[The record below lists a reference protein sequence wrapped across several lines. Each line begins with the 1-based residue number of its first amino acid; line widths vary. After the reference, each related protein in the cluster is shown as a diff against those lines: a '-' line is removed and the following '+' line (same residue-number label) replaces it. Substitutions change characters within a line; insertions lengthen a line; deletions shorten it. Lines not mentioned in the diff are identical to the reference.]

1 MPIPIE
7 SGNSIDNSKSLPI
20 LDLYCKGANIWLE
33 TKQNVWICSEISLS
47 KLQDNV
53 LELHIINQ
61 DDSMDANTNT
71 TNSILEI
78 PLNTKD
84 WETKLP
90 YLCNPSIHDYLDDL
104 TQMTYLNE
112 PSIIHTLRKR
122 YFQDNIYTYSGLVLI
137 AINPFKN
144 LPIYDTQIMS
154 SYMGHSNNELEPH
167 LFAIA
172 ESAYRCMTRLDPS
185 SSYSKQSQ
193 NQSIIISGESGSGK
207 TESAKYIMRYL
218 ASIQT
223 SNPNMTVSTPLEEIV
238 LATNPIL
245 ESFGNA
251 RTLRNDNSSRFGK
264 FLQIH
269 FDEFGRISGASILT
283 FLLEK
288 SRVCIHSQNERNY
301 HIFYQMLSSESLKK
315 SLDLDN
321 KTYNDFQYLL
331 PHSTSDANI
340 DSIDTT
346 INAMK
351 LIGISQ
357 EEQIKI
363 FKILASIL
371 HLGNIKITNSS
382 NDQAHID
389 INDPHLQS
397 ACSLLQL
404 EPGSLRNSL
413 MFKSIVIGA
422 NNNQESFKSPLGT
435 QASQTLRDSYSKWLY
450 ESLFHYIVSRMNEI
464 LLPSNTDYNWIG
476 VLDIYGFEQFG
487 DKNSFE
493 QFCINY
499 ANEKLQ
505 QEFQKHIFRNEQELY
520 QEEGIDWSFIH
531 FRDNEPCLNMIEG
544 KLGILDLLDEE
555 AKLQTGSNDSLFTKI
570 DQIISKKYQDLIL
583 LPKNKPNTFQISH
596 FAHPVLYQV
605 SGFVEKNRDP
615 IPESFHSQ
623 LMSSN
628 SFVKEMVISREGK
641 KTTLGSF
648 FKKSLH
654 ELMNLLS
661 TTRIHYVRCIKP
673 SQLKQPLQYDEHQVL
688 QQLRSCGVLETIR
701 MSCAGFPARMTF
713 EEFIERYYI
722 LDTKSNN
729 DKEFC
734 KNCLEQFLPRD
745 QYQIGN
751 TRIFFRSG
759 AIAFVE
765 QARREKSKQ
774 ICILIQSSFRGLR
787 YRDVIQ
793 SYKQFVIHIGIASR
807 AFIIHETFSMI
818 RCAIDNM
825 TVYCKREL
833 EMKRIEHIS
842 TTLRILQC
850 NIKSKRMIDWKDAI
864 PKIVITEEV
873 DELKELEKVEKVDEL
888 KDIIAKKD
896 KMILDL
902 RQEIDRLVELKDKEE
917 QEYIPM
923 TIVDPAND
931 QIISESDAEYLLS
944 DTVVENE
951 LLENLIM
958 NVRIQPC
965 SLDDNIE
972 DNRIKQQV
980 LFPLH
985 LLIVKSQLLYKHGYL
1000 DRLSSMMNKTLQAI
1014 QLAILQ
1020 IKRVDV
1026 FGVDVNRESD
1036 SNIQDIVVSAYEP
1049 WFFWTSFL
1057 YELIIQLDKCLRT
1070 FSVLAVYKQRLLSK
1084 IEDAIMTLLENGWY
1098 SQIERSIHSIK
1109 QQSIMCKLFPL
1120 AILDHQNLHGSP
1132 TPSTSSIPSLQSQ
1145 SSISPK
1151 SWFESLFGSFS
1162 PKENSNI
1169 NKQISSM
1176 VALDHLILTLDK
1188 IIKTMK
1194 RYFIPKHLIEQM
1206 MCCLICS
1213 HLDSLIVQISLR
1225 SRGFICW
1232 KRGMYIQYNLTRL
1245 EEWMA
1250 RNNLSSED
1258 GNMNTWIHSLHISFG
1273 KLSQIAKLM
1282 QWTSKLSSLPI
1293 KDSIQKIF
1301 NICPL
1306 LAPQQIYKI
1315 ISSYQPSKSALEDP
1329 ISPLLLSTLESIVK
1343 KTSPIVHENT
1353 SSFQEQTSPDHKG
1366 TIFRVR

>member
-7 SGNSIDNSKSLPI
+7 SRDHVDNSKSLSI

-33 TKQNVWICSEISLS
+33 SKQNTWICSEISLS
-47 KLQDNV
+47 KLQDNT
-53 LELHIINQ
+53 LELHVINQ
-61 DDSMDANTNT
+61 DDSMNADTNT
-71 TNSILEI
+71 INYILKI
-78 PLNTKD
+78 PLNTTN

-112 PSIIHTLRKR
+112 PSIVHTLKKR
-122 YFQDNIYTYSGLVLI
+122 YFQDSIYTYSGLVLI

-144 LPIYDTQIMS
+144 LPIYDAQVML
-154 SYMGHSNNELEPH
+154 SYMGHSSNELEPH

-172 ESAYRCMTRLDPS
+172 ESAYRCMTRSDPS
-185 SSYSKQSQ
+185 SSYSKHAQ

-223 SNPNMTVSTPLEEIV
+223 SNSNMTASIPLEEIV

-269 FDEFGRISGASILT
+269 FDKSGCISGASILT

-301 HIFYQMLSSESLKK
+301 HIFYQILSSESLKK
-315 SLDLDN
+315 CLNLDN

-331 PHSTSDANI
+331 PHSESDANI

-363 FKILASIL
+363 FKVLASIL
-371 HLGNIKITNSS
+371 HLGNIKIANSN
-382 NDQAHID
+382 NDQAYID
-389 INDPHLQS
+389 ITDPHLQS

-404 EPGSLRNSL
+404 EPDLLRNSL
-413 MFKSIVIGA
+413 MFKSIVIGT
-422 NNNQESFKSPLGT
+422 NNKQESFKSPLDI

-450 ESLFHYIVSRMNEI
+450 ESLFHYIVSRMNKI
-464 LLPSNTDYNWIG
+464 LLPSNIDYNWIG

-531 FRDNEPCLNMIEG
+531 FRDNQSCLNMIEG

-555 AKLQTGSNDSLFTKI
+555 AKLQTGSNSSLFTKI
-570 DQIISKKYQDLIL
+570 DQMISSKYQDLIL

-596 FAHPVLYQV
+596 FAYPVLYQV
-605 SGFVEKNRDP
+605 SGFVEKNRDS

-623 LMSSN
+623 LSSSN
-628 SFVKEMVISREGK
+628 SFVKEIVISREGK

-688 QQLRSCGVLETIR
+688 QQLCSCGVLETIK
-701 MSCAGFPARMTF
+701 MSCVGFPARMTF

-722 LDTKSNN
+722 LNTKSND
-729 DKEFC
+729 DKEFS
-734 KNCLEQFLPRD
+734 KNCLKQFLSKD
-745 QYQIGN
+745 QYQIGK

-759 AIAFVE
+759 AIAFIE

-774 ICILIQSSFRGLR
+774 ICILIQSNLRGLR
-787 YRDVIQ
+787 YRDIIQ

-818 RCAIDNM
+818 RCAIDIM
-825 TVYCKREL
+825 SVYCKRTL

-850 NIKSKRMIDWKDAI
+850 NIKSKKVIDWKDAI
-864 PKIVITEEV
+864 PKIVITEE
-873 DELKELEKVEKVDEL
+873 LEEMNEKDNL
-888 KDIIAKKD
+888 RDIIAKKD
-896 KMILDL
+896 EMIRNLK
-902 RQEIDRLVELKDKEE
+902 QEIDRLVELKDTKMK
-917 QEYIPM
+917 QEHISM
-923 TIVDPAND
+923 TIVDPSND
-931 QIISESDAEYLLS
+931 QFISESDAEYLLS

-1000 DRLSSMMNKTLQAI
+1000 DRLSSMVDKTLQTI
-1014 QLAILQ
+1014 RLAILQ
-1020 IKRVDV
+1020 IKRIDI
-1026 FGVDVNRESD
+1026 FGMDFNGESD
-1036 SNIQDIVVSAYEP
+1036 SNIQDIVVAAYEP

-1057 YELIIQLDKCLRT
+1057 YELLIQLDKCLRT
-1070 FSVLAVYKQRLLSK
+1070 FSILVIYKQRLLSK
-1084 IEDAIMTLLENGWY
+1084 IEDTIMILLENGWC

-1109 QQSIMCKLFPL
+1109 QQSIMSKLFPL
-1120 AILDHQNLHGSP
+1120 AILDHQNLYGSP
-1132 TPSTSSIPSLQSQ
+1132 SSSICSISSLQSQ
-1145 SSISPK
+1145 SSVSPK
-1151 SWFESLFGSFS
+1151 SWFVSLFGSFS
-1162 PKENSNI
+1162 PKEDSSI

-1176 VALDHLILTLDK
+1176 IALDHLILTLDK

-1194 RYFIPKHLIEQM
+1194 RYFVPKHLIEQM

-1213 HLDSLIVQISLR
+1213 HLNSLILQIFLR

-1258 GNMNTWIHSLHISFG
+1258 ASANTWSYSLHISFG
-1273 KLSQIAKLM
+1273 KLSQIVKLM
-1282 QWTSKLSSLPI
+1282 QWTSKLSSFPI
-1293 KDSIQKIF
+1293 KDAIQKIF
-1301 NICPL
+1301 NICSL
-1306 LAPQQIYKI
+1306 LSPQQIYKI
-1315 ISSYQPSKSALEDP
+1315 ISSYQPSKTTLEDP
-1329 ISPLLLSTLESIVK
+1329 ISPLLLFTLESIVK
-1343 KTSPIVHENT
+1343 KTAPIILETTDNN
-1353 SSFQEQTSPDHKG
+1353 FQEQKVADHKG
-1366 TIFRVR
+1366 ETFKVR